1 MFDFLFGMFLC
12 FAVNFYFLLLKYS
25 ENEGEK
31 ALSSFN
37 KSETIPHTGETNN
50 LLLIPFFRR
59 GRRQR
64 LASDMKSSRGLGPVT
79 IRHPSR
85 TGK

>member
-37 KSETIPHTGETNN
+37 KSETIPHTGRQITYN
-50 LLLIPFFRR
+50 L
-59 GRRQR
+59 
-64 LASDMKSSRGLGPVT
+64 
-79 IRHPSR
+79 
-85 TGK
+85 